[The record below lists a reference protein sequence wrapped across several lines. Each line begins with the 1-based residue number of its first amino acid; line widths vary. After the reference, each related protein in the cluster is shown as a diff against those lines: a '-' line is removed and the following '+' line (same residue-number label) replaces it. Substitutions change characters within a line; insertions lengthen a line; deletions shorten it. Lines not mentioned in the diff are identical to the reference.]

1 LKNTVTPF
9 KILVLFLLSG
19 LLILGSISLGSV
31 YIPIGDIIRILFWQE
46 AENQVWI
53 KIILDYRLPKSI
65 TALIAGASLSI
76 SGLQM
81 QTLFRN
87 PLAGP
92 YVLGISA
99 GASLG
104 VAILIFAGISLG
116 IKGGM
121 IGTALAAILGA
132 SLVLIL
138 ILSVAK
144 KVNDNVALL
153 IIGLMVG
160 SATGAILSIMQYFS
174 QAERIQSY
182 IIWAMGSLGTLGWP
196 EISLITII
204 FFLGL
209 GISMFKIKDLNA
221 LLLGELYARSMG
233 IRVENSRLWIILSAG
248 MLAGVITAFCGP
260 IAFIGLAVPHLA
272 RILFDTTNHKILIPA
287 SAVLGA
293 SVLLLCD
300 MLAQLPGSSQVLPI
314 NIMTSLIGAPA
325 VIWLVISNR
334 KLKVRI

>member
-1 LKNTVTPF
+1 MLMLGL
-9 KILVLFLLSG
+9 LVLL
-19 LLILGSISLGSV
+19 SISLGSV
-31 YIPIGDIIRILFWQE
+31 YIPISEIVGIIFGQE
-46 AENQVWI
+46 AENPVWN
-53 KIILDYRLPKSI
+53 KIIIDYRLPKSL
-65 TALIAGASLSI
+65 TALLAGAALSI

-104 VAILIFAGISLG
+104 VAILILTGIGLG
-116 IKGGM
+116 FKGGL
-121 IGTALAAILGA
+121 IGTATAAILGA
-132 SLVLIL
+132 SLVLVL
-138 ILSVAK
+138 ILTIAK
-144 KVNDNVALL
+144 RVRDNISLL

-160 SATGAILSIMQYFS
+160 SATGALLSVMQYFS

-182 IIWAMGSLGTLGWP
+182 IIWAMGSLGTLGWS
-196 EISLITII
+196 EITLIAITFTI
-204 FFLGL
+204 GL
-209 GISMFKIKDLNA
+209 AIALFKIKDLNA

-233 IRVENSRLWIILSAG
+233 IRTEKSRLWIILSAG

-272 RILFDTTNHKILIPA
+272 RIIFDTTNHKILIPA
-287 SAVLGA
+287 SAILGA
-293 SVLLLCD
+293 AVLLICD
-300 MLAQLPGSSQVLPI
+300 MFAQMPGSSKVLPI

-325 VIWLVISNR
+325 IIWLVISNS
-334 KLKVRI
+334 KLKVRL